1 MARSTTA
8 PVDPATAIDLPAA
21 LRQLEQDPQQRKA
34 RHREWRPATR
44 RYKEVSLPKKGRLA
58 LVAGLAVGALA
69 LSACSAGSLG
79 SASSSAA
86 TVTITILTDNSDQ
99 TTKPAQAVIDA
110 FNATNSGVTVKLD
123 TRVQGADGDN
133 IVKTKLATG
142 DMADVFQYNSG
153 SLMAALDPAKNLVP
167 LTNEAYMG
175 QLDPSFKTSVTSGNG
190 VYGVPF
196 GQATGGG
203 ILYNKK
209 VFAQLGL
216 QVPKTWD
223 EFMANNAKIKAAG
236 IDPVIQTYGDT
247 WTSQLFVLA
256 DFANVTAAQPD
267 WAAKYT
273 ANQAKYVDQPAIKG
287 FQRLEAV
294 KKAGYLNKD
303 FASAKNSQG
312 LQQLV
317 KGTGAQYPMLTFIIG
332 AYSKL
337 SATAKDDIG
346 FFAQP
351 GDDASKSAVTSWSPG
366 ALYIPTTTTG
376 AKLDAAKKF
385 LAFVA
390 TPAACDA
397 QSKAVPPAGPY
408 AVKGCALPTG
418 LPAAVTDLQKYYTD
432 GNVSPALEFLS
443 PVKGPNLEKITVE
456 VGSGITSAADGAK
469 RYDEDVKK
477 QAQQLGLAGW

>member
-1 MARSTTA
+1 VSLTK
-8 PVDPATAIDLPAA
+8 
-21 LRQLEQDPQQRKA
+21 KA
-34 RHREWRPATR
+34 R
-44 RYKEVSLPKKGRLA
+44 LG
-58 LVAGLAVGALA
+58 LVAGLAAGAIT

-79 SASSSAA
+79 TASSGSASGSAA
-86 TVTITILTDNSDQ
+86 ANVTITLLADNSDS

-110 FNATNSGVTVKLD
+110 FNATNSGVTVKLE
-123 TRVQGADGDN
+123 TRAQGTDGDN

-142 DMADVFQYNSG
+142 DMAEVFQYNSG
-153 SLMAALDPAKNLVP
+153 SLMAALDPAKNMVP
-167 LTNEAYMG
+167 LTNEPYMG
-175 QLDPSFKTSVTSGNG
+175 TVEASFKTSVTSGSD

-209 VFAQLGL
+209 VFAKLGL

-273 ANQAKYVDQPAIKG
+273 ANQAKYVDEPAIKG

-312 LQQLV
+312 LQMLV
-317 KGTGAQYPMLTFIIG
+317 KGTGAQYPMLTFVIG
-332 AYSKL
+332 AYSAM

-346 FFAQP
+346 FYAQP
-351 GDDASKSAVTSWSPG
+351 GDDAAKYALTGWSPG
-366 ALYIPTTTTG
+366 AFYIPTSTTG
-376 AKLDAAKKF
+376 EKLDAAKKF

-397 QSKAVPPAGPY
+397 QTKAIAPSGPY
-408 AVKGCALPTG
+408 MIKGCTLPDG
-418 LPAAVTDLQKYYTD
+418 LPAAVNDLQKFYTD

-443 PVKGPNLEKITVE
+443 PIKGPNLEKITVE

-477 QAQQLGLAGW
+477 QAQQLGLEGW

>member
-1 MARSTTA
+1 M
-8 PVDPATAIDLPAA
+8 
-21 LRQLEQDPQQRKA
+21 
-34 RHREWRPATR
+34 
-44 RYKEVSLPKKGRLA
+44 
-58 LVAGLAVGALA
+58 
-69 LSACSAGSLG
+69 
-79 SASSSAA
+79 
-86 TVTITILTDNSDQ
+86 
-99 TTKPAQAVIDA
+99 
-110 FNATNSGVTVKLD
+110 
-123 TRVQGADGDN
+123 
-133 IVKTKLATG
+133 KTKLATG

-153 SLMAALDPAKNLVP
+153 SLMAALDPAKNIVP

-175 QLDPSFKTSVTSGNG
+175 NIDPSFKTSVTSGTDL
-190 VYGVPF
+190 YGVPF

-209 VFAQLGL
+209 VFAKLGL
-216 QVPKTWD
+216 QVPKSWD

-256 DFANVTAAQPD
+256 DFANVVAAQPD

-273 ANQAKYVDQPAIKG
+273 ANQAKYVDEPAIKG

-303 FASAKNSQG
+303 YASAKNSQG
-312 LQQLV
+312 LQMLV
-317 KGTGAQYPMLTFIIG
+317 KGTGAQYPMLTFVVG
-332 AYSKL
+332 AYSAM

-346 FFAQP
+346 FYAQP
-351 GDDASKSAVTSWSPG
+351 GDDAAKYTLTSWSP
-366 ALYIPTTTTG
+366 AAYYIPTSTTG

-390 TPAACDA
+390 SPAGCDA
-397 QSKAVPPAGPY
+397 QTKALTPSGPY
-408 AVKGCALPTG
+408 MIKGCTLPAG
-418 LPAAVTDLQKYYTD
+418 LPAAVTDLQKFYTD

-443 PVKGPNLEKITVE
+443 PIKGPNLEKITVE
-456 VGSGITSAADGAK
+456 VGSGIATAADGAK

-477 QAQQLGLAGW
+477 QAQQLGLEGW

>member
-1 MARSTTA
+1 MSLTK
-8 PVDPATAIDLPAA
+8 
-21 LRQLEQDPQQRKA
+21 KA
-34 RHREWRPATR
+34 R
-44 RYKEVSLPKKGRLA
+44 LG
-58 LVAGLAVGALA
+58 LVAGLAAGAIT

-79 SASSSAA
+79 TASSGSASGSAA
-86 TVTITILTDNSDQ
+86 ANVTITLLADNSDS

-110 FNATNSGVTVKLD
+110 FNATNSGVTVKLE
-123 TRVQGADGDN
+123 TRAQGTDGDN

-142 DMADVFQYNSG
+142 DMAEVFQYNSG
-153 SLMAALDPAKNLVP
+153 SLMAALDPAKNMVP
-167 LTNEAYMG
+167 LTNEPYMG
-175 QLDPSFKTSVTSGNG
+175 TVEASFKTSVTSGSD

-209 VFAQLGL
+209 VFAKLGL

-273 ANQAKYVDQPAIKG
+273 ANQAKYVDEPAIKG

-312 LQQLV
+312 LQMLV
-317 KGTGAQYPMLTFIIG
+317 KGTGAQYPMLTFVIG
-332 AYSKL
+332 AYSAM

-346 FFAQP
+346 FYAQP
-351 GDDASKSAVTSWSPG
+351 GDDAAKYALTGWSPG
-366 ALYIPTTTTG
+366 AFYIPTSTTG
-376 AKLDAAKKF
+376 EKLDAAKKF

-397 QSKAVPPAGPY
+397 QTKAIAPSGPY
-408 AVKGCALPTG
+408 MIKGCTLPDG
-418 LPAAVTDLQKYYTD
+418 LPAAVNDLQKFYTD

-443 PVKGPNLEKITVE
+443 PIKGPNLEKITVE

-477 QAQQLGLAGW
+477 QAQQLGLEGW